1 MILLQEQESLE
12 YEFRLEKAR
21 QEAEKVRIDA
31 EGKAIAN
38 RILAASLTPN
48 ILKEKYKTGFQY
60 FDIQIDDK
68 KLTKLNAKDAKR
80 NNAKILEYNKVK
92 KAHAL
97 LEAKVK
103 QIHKYTTVV
112 FLSSIISGLVVI
124 VVSAFL
130 FMQSSDKLTN
140 MTETSR
146 EALVVFAENVD
157 GVNASLKNLDTAIKK
172 QGDLLAINE
181 KLVVTLDKIEKR
193 VEKSN
198 ENTVGELQLITT
210 TLINELGKNSQI
222 SIENNKK
229 LSANLAKLNRSNS
242 KTIAKAIQQISNK
255 AIYKQIV
262 ANQAIQAQQ
271 ISKLVKQNNNVL
283 GKIADKTSRIKYP

>member
-1 MILLQEQESLE
+1 MDTKMEAVQESIKLA
-12 YEFRLEKAR
+12 L
-21 QEAEKVRIDA
+21 DA
-31 EGKAIAN
+31 AD
-38 RILAASLTPN
+38 AATDVTS
-48 ILKEKYKTGFQY
+48 
-60 FDIQIDDK
+60 
-68 KLTKLNAKDAKR
+68 
-80 NNAKILEYNKVK
+80 EYNKVK

-112 FLSSIISGLVVI
+112 FLSSIVSGLAVI
-124 VVSAFL
+124 IFSAIL
-130 FMQSSDKLTN
+130 FMQSSNKLTN

-172 QGDLLAINE
+172 QGDLLEINE

-193 VEKSN
+193 VQKSN
-198 ENTVGELQLITT
+198 ENTVGELQLITK
-210 TLINELGKNSQI
+210 TLIDEISKNTQTNI
-222 SIENNKK
+222 DNNKK
-229 LSANLAKLNRSNS
+229 LNANLEKLNKSNS
-242 KTIAKAIQQISNK
+242 RTISKAIQQISNK

-271 ISKLVKQNNNVL
+271 ISKLVKQNNSVL

>member
-1 MILLQEQESLE
+1 MEAVQESIKLA
-12 YEFRLEKAR
+12 L
-21 QEAEKVRIDA
+21 DA
-31 EGKAIAN
+31 AD
-38 RILAASLTPN
+38 AATDVTS
-48 ILKEKYKTGFQY
+48 
-60 FDIQIDDK
+60 
-68 KLTKLNAKDAKR
+68 
-80 NNAKILEYNKVK
+80 EYNKVK

-112 FLSSIISGLVVI
+112 FLSSIVSGLAVI
-124 VVSAFL
+124 IFSAIL
-130 FMQSSDKLTN
+130 FMQSSNKLTN

-172 QGDLLAINE
+172 QGDLLEINE
-181 KLVVTLDKIEKR
+181 KLVITLDKIEKR
-193 VEKSN
+193 VQKSN
-198 ENTVGELQLITT
+198 ENTVGELQLITK
-210 TLINELGKNSQI
+210 TLIDEISKNTQANI
-222 SIENNKK
+222 DNNKK
-229 LSANLAKLNRSNS
+229 LNANLEKLNKSNS
-242 KTIAKAIQQISNK
+242 RTISNAIQQISNK

-271 ISKLVKQNNNVL
+271 ISKLVKQNNSVL

>member
-1 MILLQEQESLE
+1 MDTKMEAVQESIKLA
-12 YEFRLEKAR
+12 L
-21 QEAEKVRIDA
+21 DA
-31 EGKAIAN
+31 AD
-38 RILAASLTPN
+38 AATDVTS
-48 ILKEKYKTGFQY
+48 
-60 FDIQIDDK
+60 
-68 KLTKLNAKDAKR
+68 
-80 NNAKILEYNKVK
+80 EYNKVK

-112 FLSSIISGLVVI
+112 FLSSIVSGLAVI
-124 VVSAFL
+124 IFSAIL
-130 FMQSSDKLTN
+130 FMQSSNKLTN

-172 QGDLLAINE
+172 QGDLLEINQ
-181 KLVVTLDKIEKR
+181 KLVITLDKIEKR
-193 VEKSN
+193 VQKSN
-198 ENTVGELQLITT
+198 ENTVGELQLITK
-210 TLINELGKNSQI
+210 TLIDEISKNTKANI
-222 SIENNKK
+222 ANNKK
-229 LSANLAKLNRSNS
+229 LNTNLEKLNKSNS
-242 KTIAKAIQQISNK
+242 RTISNAIQQISNK

-271 ISKLVKQNNNVL
+271 ISKLVKQNNSVL

>member
-1 MILLQEQESLE
+1 MEAVQESIKLA
-12 YEFRLEKAR
+12 L
-21 QEAEKVRIDA
+21 DA
-31 EGKAIAN
+31 AD
-38 RILAASLTPN
+38 AATDVTS
-48 ILKEKYKTGFQY
+48 
-60 FDIQIDDK
+60 
-68 KLTKLNAKDAKR
+68 
-80 NNAKILEYNKVK
+80 EYNKVK

-112 FLSSIISGLVVI
+112 FLSSIVSGLAVI
-124 VVSAFL
+124 IFSAIL
-130 FMQSSDKLTN
+130 FMQSSNKLTN

-193 VEKSN
+193 VQNSN
-198 ENTVGELQLITT
+198 ENTVGELQLITK
-210 TLINELGKNSQI
+210 TLIDEISKNTEANIQ
-222 SIENNKK
+222 NNKK
-229 LSANLAKLNRSNS
+229 LNANLEKLNKSSSR
-242 KTIAKAIQQISNK
+242 TISKAIEKISNN
-255 AIYKQIV
+255 AIYKKIV

-271 ISKLVKQNNNVL
+271 ISKLVKQNNSVL